1 MMQDYCALLYTM
13 WWWWWWWGGGGGGG
27 CRFIQNPLIVKV
39 YQLHS
44 YRSTCT
50 EPIPK
55 L

>member
-13 WWWWWWWGGGGGGG
+13 WWGLGEGGGGGGG

-44 YRSTCT
+44 YRLTCT